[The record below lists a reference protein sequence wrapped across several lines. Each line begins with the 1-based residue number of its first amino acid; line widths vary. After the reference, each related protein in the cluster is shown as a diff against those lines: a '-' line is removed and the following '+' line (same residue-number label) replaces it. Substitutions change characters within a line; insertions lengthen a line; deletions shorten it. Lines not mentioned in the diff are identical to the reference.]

1 MRAALAVED
10 GALVRGQAAGGVA
23 ESAIAHVEPAW
34 ALTCALTSPA
44 EAAKLIVGPPLMA
57 AVVS

>member
-1 MRAALAVED
+1 M
-10 GALVRGQAAGGVA
+10 AAGVV

-34 ALTCALTSPA
+34 ALTCASTLPA
-44 EAAKLIVGPPLMA
+44 EAVKLIVGPPPMA